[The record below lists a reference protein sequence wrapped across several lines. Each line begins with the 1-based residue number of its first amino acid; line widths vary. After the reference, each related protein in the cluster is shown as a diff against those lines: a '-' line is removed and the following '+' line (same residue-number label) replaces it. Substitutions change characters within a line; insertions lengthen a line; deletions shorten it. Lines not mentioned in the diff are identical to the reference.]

1 MRNLAT
7 LGPVCYSYPVFSV
20 YILVGIPLACE
31 EGMLFADDFPVEEG
45 DHLGVLVR
53 QVLDLEVAT
62 QVGVLLVHVL
72 HHETNYRRQKTETS
86 PSEKHRDL
94 FNTFL
99 DPELILPDPDT
110 IFRVPDPD
118 STHVISVGR
127 YRYRYIWK
135 LRYYFFKLSAIF
147 YFTLQSYSTV
157 PVLQYC
163 TGQKMQA

>member
-1 MRNLAT
+1 
-7 LGPVCYSYPVFSV
+7 
-20 YILVGIPLACE
+20 
-31 EGMLFADDFPVEEG
+31 MLFADDFPVEEG

-118 STHVISVGR
+118 STHVISVQ
-127 YRYRYIWK
+127 WANK
-135 LRYYFFKLSAIF
+135 L
-147 YFTLQSYSTV
+147 
-157 PVLQYC
+157 
-163 TGQKMQA
+163 